1 MKIVSHLIIETNAL
15 FRSAIID
22 HLQRTFTS
30 PDVATVFVFCQEG
43 PGKEHTSID
52 ILKNI
57 LAQLVYRKRSLS
69 YATSSLYYSE
79 SLREGSA
86 SPKAYQNA
94 IRAEVNRFSKVL
106 FVIDG
111 LDMFSDKE
119 RILGRLQKL
128 PQQAQLLV
136 TLRDMTGIKPVDNPG
151 YMSVL
156 APPEDIGLYTLSR
169 TRRDSGFRKHIGV
182 KNPDLKLEDD
192 IIHAVVDNSHGM

>member
-1 MKIVSHLIIETNAL
+1 
-15 FRSAIID
+15 
-22 HLQRTFTS
+22 
-30 PDVATVFVFCQEG
+30 VATIFVFCQEVN
-43 PGKEHTSID
+43 GKEQSSID

-79 SLREGSA
+79 SLRKDSA

-94 IRAEVNRFSKVL
+94 IRAEVNRFSKVF

-111 LDMFSDKE
+111 LDMFSETE

-136 TLRDMTGIKPVDNPG
+136 TLRDMSGIKAAENSG

-169 TRRDSGFRKHIGV
+169 TRRDSCFRRHIGI
-182 KNPDLKLEDD
+182 KSPDLNLEDD
-192 IIHAVVDNSHGM
+192 IIHSVVDSSHGM